1 MLESVDTVVVGGGQ
15 AGLSMSHYLSQ
26 SGREHVVLERGRV
39 AERWHSERWESL
51 AFQFPNA
58 MLRLPGQVYRG
69 DEPGSFMGARVSL
82 VSSLTM
88 PFGLLPLSGAEF
100 NVTSLRSTDE
110 GRFLLQAGQ
119 TLMKATNVV
128 IATGPYQLPSIPSCS
143 ASLPLSV
150 HQVTAN
156 RYTRPSDFPLGNVLV
171 GGSGGSGCQIAEDLR
186 EGGRKVFYSIRRH
199 RRMPRRYRGRDSAGG
214 SRRAA

>member
-1 MLESVDTVVVGGGQ
+1 
-15 AGLSMSHYLSQ
+15 
-26 SGREHVVLERGRV
+26 
-39 AERWHSERWESL
+39 
-51 AFQFPNA
+51 

-69 DEPGSFMGARVSL
+69 DEPGSFMGREGVARFVTDYA
-82 VSSLTM
+82 VRIAA
-88 PFGLLPLSGAEF
+88 PLRCGI

-128 IATGPYQLPSIPSCS
+128 IATGPYQLPSISSCS

-156 RYTRPSDFPLGNVLV
+156 RYTRPSDLPPGNVLV
-171 GGSGGSGCQIAEDLR
+171 VGSGGSGCQIAEDLR
-186 EGGRKVFYSIRRH
+186 EGGRKVSTRSGAIAACRAVIEA
-199 RRMPRRYRGRDSAGG
+199 GISAGG